1 MCWREDLLYS
11 LGRAAPWVFSTRK
24 NCQAKRNQLVINTEN
39 CEKKILKQVRHLKTS
54 KMNEGNLSRRKT
66 PAGLLGERFESNIHM
81 IQKSV
86 EQDEKNFTLEVP
98 VSLQN
103 DRVYGKG
110 KKSDIPNESL
120 FSFTNKMCKKSHGIH
135 CIFMV
140 WCNQTLFNSILWIH
154 QALFYYRA
162 RKKLK
167 EIALKNILYI
177 SGNRTFNL

>member
-1 MCWREDLLYS
+1 MS
-11 LGRAAPWVFSTRK
+11 
-24 NCQAKRNQLVINTEN
+24 
-39 CEKKILKQVRHLKTS
+39 
-54 KMNEGNLSRRKT
+54 EGNLSRRKT

-120 FSFTNKMCKKSHGIH
+120 FSFTNKMC
-135 CIFMV
+135 
-140 WCNQTLFNSILWIH
+140 
-154 QALFYYRA
+154 
-162 RKKLK
+162 
-167 EIALKNILYI
+167 
-177 SGNRTFNL
+177 